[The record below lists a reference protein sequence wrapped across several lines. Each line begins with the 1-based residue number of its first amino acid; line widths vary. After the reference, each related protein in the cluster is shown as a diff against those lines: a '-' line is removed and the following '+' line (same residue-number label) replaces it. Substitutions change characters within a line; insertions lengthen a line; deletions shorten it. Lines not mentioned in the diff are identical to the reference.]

1 MSNHT
6 AGPWECVQLSHGTML
21 VRSKASGMNG
31 YIAEIYSSRPS
42 EWKANAR
49 LIAAAPELLDALME
63 LADWYREH
71 TGLPPAAANAAIAK
85 ATGGQP

>member
-1 MSNHT
+1 MKRKQWFTQKTPPTTIGFDH
-6 AGPWECVQLSHGTML
+6 L
-21 VRSKASGMNG
+21 VFDGSERYLAWAST
-31 YIAEIYSSRPS
+31 E
-42 EWKANAR
+42 EDAR